1 MKKTLLAPSTAIV
14 LNNKNEILLAKRSYE
29 NDPINRY
36 HGYWGLPGGR
46 IEENEQ
52 PSEAAI
58 RETKEE
64 TGINISLISTRPIVM
79 SCIEATGNHVVKLAF
94 IAKYLDG
101 EINTKDKGTSDA
113 KWFSQESIDDLQT
126 TLLTKELIQ
135 EAFKIIKTELN

>member
-1 MKKTLLAPSTAIV
+1 MKKILLVPSTAIV
-14 LNNKNEILLAKRSYE
+14 LNNNNEILLAKRSYE
-29 NDPINRY
+29 NDPISRY
-36 HGYWGLPGGR
+36 HEYWGLPGGR

-94 IAKYLDG
+94 IAKYVDG
-101 EINTKDKGTSDA
+101 EINVKDKGTSDV
-113 KWFSQESIDDLQT
+113 KWFSQESISLLRT
-126 TLLTKELIQ
+126 TPLTKELIQ
-135 EAFKIIKTELN
+135 EALKIVKTELD